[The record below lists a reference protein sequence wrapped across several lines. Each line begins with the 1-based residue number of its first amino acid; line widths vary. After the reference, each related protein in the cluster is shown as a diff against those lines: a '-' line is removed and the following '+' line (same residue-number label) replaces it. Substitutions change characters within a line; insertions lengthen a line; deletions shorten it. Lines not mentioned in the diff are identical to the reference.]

1 VKRAAFAASFVL
13 AGLLAATAEL
23 AADGA
28 PPPEGAPA
36 RQQDGGPKRANPGV
50 PPDKAD
56 APGDSQR
63 GDGMRRGGGMAMS
76 AEMFE
81 QVIAVAKDVSPEMGE
96 KLEQL
101 RDLPPEEKV
110 QAMRQNARRLVTL
123 VVLKK
128 RNPELYDTRVK
139 ELRVQL
145 ELHGLGEK
153 FMTAEAK
160 KDSSAMATLGAEIE
174 KKVKIQVELDLKARA
189 QELRAMDQQLVDLKK
204 ELEVEVK
211 ERAGRVA
218 ERVEAIKKGQP
229 IKGRG
234 YPGDGEGRGPR
245 DAEGRPRDG
254 DGRPRDGEGRPPRE
268 DAKPGSGA
276 P

>member
-1 VKRAAFAASFVL
+1 
-13 AGLLAATAEL
+13 
-23 AADGA
+23 
-28 PPPEGAPA
+28 
-36 RQQDGGPKRANPGV
+36 
-50 PPDKAD
+50 
-56 APGDSQR
+56 
-63 GDGMRRGGGMAMS
+63 MS

-160 KDSSAMATLGAEIE
+160 KDSAAMATLGAEIE

-211 ERAGRVA
+211 ERADRVA

-245 DAEGRPRDG
+245 EGEGRARDG
-254 DGRPRDGEGRPPRE
+254 EGRPRDGEGRPPRDE
-268 DAKPGSGA
+268 PKPGSGA
-276 P
+276 S